1 MILKVKNSRFTKF
14 LLVGLINT
22 LFGYSIF
29 FILINIKMDYSIA
42 LFVSTICGVIF
53 NFKTASTLVFKT
65 KNNGLIFR
73 FVGVYCVIYILNVEF
88 IKIINSFGINI
99 LMSQAML
106 LLPMAI
112 TSYLFNKKFV
122 FNGKFK

>member
-1 MILKVKNSRFTKF
+1 
-14 LLVGLINT
+14 
-22 LFGYSIF
+22 
-29 FILINIKMDYSIA
+29 MDYSIA